1 MFISCGQCNDDEV
14 QLGQNLADA
23 VSTLTSAYG
32 YFAQNQTS
40 LEGLSRHIFGAIDRC
55 VGFVA
60 VMHHRGLVKSLD
72 SEHTR
77 ASVWIEQ
84 ELAIAAF
91 LTQIRQETFPVMLYV
106 QKGIK
111 IEGVRAQVL
120 SNPQEF
126 EKSGEVL
133 SHFRESLQTRRFAVP
148 SK

>member
-1 MFISCGQCNDDEV
+1 
-14 QLGQNLADA
+14 
-23 VSTLTSAYG
+23 
-32 YFAQNQTS
+32 
-40 LEGLSRHIFGAIDRC
+40 
-55 VGFVA
+55 
-60 VMHHRGLVKSLD
+60 MHHRGLVKSID

-91 LTQIRQETFPVMLYV
+91 LTQIYQKTFPVMLYV
-106 QKGIK
+106 HKGIK
-111 IEGVRAQVL
+111 IEGVRVQLL

>member
-60 VMHHRGLVKSLD
+60 VMHHRGLVRSLD

-91 LTQIRQETFPVMLYV
+91 LTQIHQKTFPVMLYL

-111 IEGVRAQVL
+111 LEGVRTQVL
-120 SNPQEF
+120 SNPHEF
-126 EKSGEVL
+126 EKPDEVL
-133 SHFRESLQTRRFAVP
+133 SHFRESLQTGRFAMP